1 MNLAKRGVWPVML
14 TPFTEDGEVDYPAL
28 KELVAWYEAAGVT
41 GLFAVCQSSE
51 MFCLSL
57 RERTEVAAF
66 VKKHAHVPVIA
77 SGHVSDSTQEQ
88 VDELRH
94 MADTG
99 VDAVIMIANRMAR
112 EGEGAQKWISGMEK
126 LLAALPE
133 ELPLGLYE
141 CPYPFKWVLGE
152 QELAFCA
159 NTGRFHF
166 LKDTCCDLARI
177 RQRLTQLEGNELKLF
192 NANTS
197 TLLDSLRAGA
207 AGFSGVMANFHP
219 ELYVWLC
226 DHYAEDP
233 SRAEMLQSFLTLAS
247 QLEKQLYP
255 VNAKAY
261 LAGEGLPIT
270 TMTRVK
276 NPLQMSPLYMAEMEH
291 LRTMTRLIKQEMKMD

>member
-1 MNLAKRGVWPVML
+1 M
-14 TPFTEDGEVDYPAL
+14 
-28 KELVAWYEAAGVT
+28 
-41 GLFAVCQSSE
+41 
-51 MFCLSL
+51 
-57 RERTEVAAF
+57 
-66 VKKHAHVPVIA
+66 
-77 SGHVSDSTQEQ
+77 
-88 VDELRH
+88 
-94 MADTG
+94 
-99 VDAVIMIANRMAR
+99 
-112 EGEGAQKWISGMEK
+112 
-126 LLAALPE
+126 
-133 ELPLGLYE
+133 
-141 CPYPFKWVLGE
+141 LGE

-276 NPLQMSPLYMAEMEH
+276 KSPADVPAVHDGDGASAHHDPADQAGNENGL
-291 LRTMTRLIKQEMKMD
+291 TMTGKAVMFQ

>member
-1 MNLAKRGVWPVML
+1 MDFRHGK
-14 TPFTEDGEVDYPAL
+14 
-28 KELVAWYEAAGVT
+28 AAGRPA
-41 GLFAVCQSSE
+41 GG
-51 MFCLSL
+51 
-57 RERTEVAAF
+57 
-66 VKKHAHVPVIA
+66 A
-77 SGHVSDSTQEQ
+77 S
-88 VDELRH
+88 
-94 MADTG
+94 
-99 VDAVIMIANRMAR
+99 
-112 EGEGAQKWISGMEK
+112 
-126 LLAALPE
+126 
-133 ELPLGLYE
+133 LGLYE

-247 QLEKQLYP
+247 QLEKQLSAASLGSSP
-255 VNAKAY
+255 M
-261 LAGEGLPIT
+261 E
-270 TMTRVK
+270 TRG
-276 NPLQMSPLYMAEMEH
+276 
-291 LRTMTRLIKQEMKMD
+291 